1 MGNLD
6 FLDSPNQLF
15 RLSFFNFGDSAM
27 NYLGIQ
33 CTIFTEAKIV
43 WVANRENP
51 LKDTPALHITPHGN
65 LLLIGNHG
73 TSITLHSQ
81 IRVAINTN
89 TTATLL
95 DIRNFILKAGDN
107 DEILWQRF
115 DYPSNTLFLGMQ
127 LGLFDI
133 KSRQARNI
141 ALTSWLSPL
150 IPTPGAFRLDIDNL
164 KFKHISNEYV
174 SYYTFTMVSDIYY
187 SWIEMD
193 STAALDHWDIM
204 DNHSLGLSDCQ
215 QICIKNGSC
224 NAYATFHSDGT
235 EVNFQ
240 ITQNLMINLESMQI
254 N

>member
-1 MGNLD
+1 MNNIIGTTNDCVVLLCLAFLLLYNVKYLSHAAQDTLTLRNPMGNLD

-150 IPTPGAFRLDIDNL
+150 IPTPGAFRLGIDPN
-164 KFKHISNEYV
+164 N
-174 SYYTFTMVSDIYY
+174 T
-187 SWIEMD
+187 
-193 STAALDHWDIM
+193 
-204 DNHSLGLSDCQ
+204 N
-215 QICIKNGSC
+215 
-224 NAYATFHSDGT
+224 
-235 EVNFQ
+235 
-240 ITQNLMINLESMQI
+240 
-254 N
+254 